1 MAETSDVRQENTA
14 KIKRLL
20 YSGKEY
26 TKLDITRMTG
36 LSQGTCN
43 TLLNQLES
51 SGEVI
56 CRQERIRNTG
66 RSSSVYRMNE
76 EYRFYLCVIFDVKDG
91 VKSLCLSVVTPLG
104 NIRYSEKIQFETI
117 MPNDI
122 ISTVVRFLSDY
133 PAISKIVFGVPGIV
147 KDGVITHCDI
157 AELDGTNIPTLMMT
171 ETALPILTG
180 NDMHLKA
187 YGYYCSENKSDSI
200 VTIAFFPEN
209 ILPGTASIH
218 RGEVICGSTG
228 LAGMTAF
235 LPFGFDMKK
244 QLSMMNHRDCMPII
258 VGNLASIITMINPG
272 KIILTGGLITA
283 EKIPE
288 IRIMCEKYIPK
299 EHMPEFIFEPDPDK
313 YYVYGM
319 YRRAIQEEIDDWMGK
334 DDVVTGLQ

>member
-76 EYRFYLCVIFDVKDG
+76 EFRFYLCVIFDVKDG

-104 NIRYSEKIQFETI
+104 NIRCSEKIQL
-117 MPNDI
+117 DI
-122 ISTVVRFLSDY
+122 IKPDDIVRTVVRYISDY

-157 AELDGTNIPTLMMT
+157 AELDGMDIPALMLT
-171 ETALPILTG
+171 VTSLPVLTG

-187 YGYYCSENKSDSI
+187 YGYYCSENNSDSI

-235 LPFGFDMKK
+235 LPFDFDMKK
-244 QLSMMNHRDCMPII
+244 QLSMMNHQECMPII
-258 VGNLASIITMINPG
+258 VSNLASIIAMINPG

-283 EKIPE
+283 EKLPE
-288 IRIMCEKYIPK
+288 IRSQCAKYIPE
-299 EHMPEFIFEPDPDK
+299 EHMPEFFYEPDPDK

-319 YRRAIQEEIDDWMGK
+319 YRRAIQEEIND
-334 DDVVTGLQ
+334 

>member
-14 KIKRLL
+14 KIRRLL
-20 YSGKEY
+20 YSGEEY
-26 TKLDITRMTG
+26 TKLDITKLTG

-43 TLLNQLES
+43 TLLNLLES

-76 EYRFYLCVIFDVKDG
+76 EYRLYLCVIFDIKDG
-91 VKSLCLSVVTPLG
+91 VKSLRLSAVTPLG
-104 NIRYSEKIQFETI
+104 NIRYSEKIQFDMITTD
-117 MPNDI
+117 DI
-122 ISTVVRFLSDY
+122 IRAVDRFLSEY
-133 PAISKIVFGVPGIV
+133 PTISKIVFGVPGIV
-147 KDGVITHCDI
+147 KDGIITHCDI
-157 AELDGTNIPTLMMT
+157 SELGGTDIKAIMMT
-171 ETALPILTG
+171 KTDLPILVG

-187 YGYYCSENKSDSI
+187 YGYYCSENNSDSI
-200 VTIAFFPEN
+200 VTLAYFPEN

-218 RGEVICGSTG
+218 RGEVICGSSG

-235 LPFGFDMKK
+235 LPFDFDREK
-244 QLSMMNHRDCMPII
+244 QRSMLNRRECMPII
-258 VGNLASIITMINPG
+258 VSSLVSVITMINPS

-288 IRIMCEKYIPK
+288 IRSMCEKYIPR
-299 EHMPEFIFEPDPDK
+299 EHTPEFIFEPDPDK

-319 YRRAIQEEIDDWMGK
+319 YRRAIQEEIND
-334 DDVVTGLQ
+334 

>member
-1 MAETSDVRQENTA
+1 MAETSDVRQENMA

-26 TKLDITRMTG
+26 TKLDITRITG

-51 SGEVI
+51 IGEVV
-56 CRQERIRNTG
+56 CRQERIKNTG

-76 EYRFYLCVIFDVKDG
+76 EYRFYLCVIFEVKDS

-104 NIRYSEKIQFETI
+104 NIRYSEKISFHMIESD
-117 MPNDI
+117 DI
-122 ISTVVRFLSDY
+122 ICVVNKFLSNY
-133 PAISKIVFGVPGIV
+133 PMISKIVFGVPGIV

-157 AELDGTNIPTLMMT
+157 EELSGTDLPALMMSKT
-171 ETALPILTG
+171 TLPVLIG

-187 YGYYCSENKSDSI
+187 YGYYCSENNSDSI

-235 LPFGFDMKK
+235 LPFDFDMKK
-244 QLSMMNHRDCMPII
+244 QLSMMNRRECMPII
-258 VGNLASIITMINPG
+258 VNNLVSIITMINPG
-272 KIILTGGLITA
+272 KIILTGELITA
-283 EKIPE
+283 KKIPE
-288 IRIMCEKYIPK
+288 IRSMCSEYIPK

-319 YRRAIQEEIDDWMGK
+319 YRRAIQEELDD
-334 DDVVTGLQ
+334 

>member
-26 TKLDITRMTG
+26 TKLDITRITG

-56 CRQERIRNTG
+56 CRQERIRSTG

-76 EYRFYLCVIFDVKDG
+76 EYRFYLCIIFDIKDG
-91 VKSLCLSVVTPLG
+91 IKSLCISLVTPLG
-104 NIRYSEKIQFETI
+104 GIRCSERIQLAPI
-117 MPNDI
+117 RQDDI
-122 ISTVVRFLSDY
+122 IRTVTEYLSNY
-133 PAISKIVFGVPGIV
+133 PAIYKIVFGIPGII
-147 KDGVITHCDI
+147 KSGVITHCDI
-157 AELDGTNIPTLMMT
+157 EELNGTDIPALMSSVT
-171 ETALPILTG
+171 DLPILTG

-187 YGYYCSENKSDSI
+187 YGYYCAENNSDSI
-200 VTIAFFPEN
+200 VTIAYFPEN

-235 LPFGFDMKK
+235 LPLGFDMKE
-244 QLSMMNHRDCMPII
+244 QLSMMNRRECMPII
-258 VGNLASIITMINPG
+258 ARQLASITAMINPG

-288 IRIMCEKYIPK
+288 IYNMCSRFIPE
-299 EHMPEFIFEPDPDK
+299 EHMPELIFEPDPDK

-319 YRRAIQEEIDDWMGK
+319 YRRAIQEDIND
-334 DDVVTGLQ
+334 

>member
-26 TKLDITRMTG
+26 TKLDITRITG

-56 CRQERIRNTG
+56 CRQERIRSTG
-66 RSSSVYRMNE
+66 RSSSVYRMSE
-76 EYRFYLCVIFDVKDG
+76 EYQLYLCVIFDVKNG
-91 VKSLCLSVVTPLG
+91 VKSLCPSVVTPLG
-104 NIRYSEKIQFETI
+104 NIRYSERIQLDTI
-117 MPNDI
+117 KPNDI
-122 ISTVVRFLSDY
+122 TRTVTSFLSDY
-133 PAISKIVFGVPGIV
+133 PAISKIVFGIPGIV

-157 AELDGTNIPTLMMT
+157 AELNGTDIPSLVKS
-171 ETALPILTG
+171 ETPLPVLTG

-187 YGYYCSENKSDSI
+187 YGYYCSENNSDSI

-235 LPFGFDMKK
+235 LPFGFDREK
-244 QLSMMNHRDCMPII
+244 QLSMMNHRDCMPVIAGSL
-258 VGNLASIITMINPG
+258 VSIITMINPA

-288 IRIMCEKYIPK
+288 IRSMCAKYIPE
-299 EHMPEFIFEPDPDK
+299 EHMPEFIYEPDPDK

-319 YRRAIQEEIDDWMGK
+319 YRRAIQEDIYD
-334 DDVVTGLQ
+334 